1 MILLETQNTILKEI
15 LRQQTVPVRPR
26 IYSQEIQSETS
37 FTNIAQVSSDVKFWS
52 VTNPTRQRLMYSFT
66 GNIGDGQEN
75 VLLPGTRLP
84 FNTGVN
90 NFFVRL
96 EDAGA
101 EGFATVIIE
110 VWTWE
115 EYSKVTAADT
125 PYVPTGGVRSK
136 REPGSE
142 RRGVG
147 PQQVLPATE
156 QARKARAKRDLR
168 NRRGRRQRVAA
179 KE

>member
-1 MILLETQNTILKEI
+1 M
-15 LRQQTVPVRPR
+15 RPR
-26 IYSQEIQSETS
+26 IYSQQIESETR
-37 FTNIAQVSSDVKFWS
+37 FTNIGQISSDVKFWS

-66 GNIGDGQEN
+66 GKFGDGQEN
-75 VLLPGTRLP
+75 LLLPGTRIP

-96 EDAGA
+96 EDAGM
-101 EGFATVIIE
+101 GFASVIVE

-147 PQQVLPATE
+147 PQKTLPATE
-156 QARKARAKRDLR
+156 QQAGARETRGRSERNRDLR
-168 NRRGRRQRVAA
+168 NRRRNRVEA